1 MKNTQIKS
9 KKEEIK
15 LIIVTRSDISPG
27 DQLAQSTHSVAD
39 FAVEHTEKFIQWK
52 KESNS
57 VVCLA
62 VPNEK
67 SLLKLYEK
75 LKDRTEVSLFFEPD
89 IDGYTSMAVY
99 GTPQIRK
106 KLSYLPLSLKAEKKK
121 ECDYYDHEKL
131 IRYQGVCD
139 ECGMR

>member
-1 MKNTQIKS
+1 
-9 KKEEIK
+9 
-15 LIIVTRSDISPG
+15 
-27 DQLAQSTHSVAD
+27 
-39 FAVEHTEKFIQWK
+39 
-52 KESNS
+52 
-57 VVCLA
+57 
-62 VPNEK
+62 
-67 SLLKLYEK
+67 
-75 LKDRTEVSLFFEPD
+75 VSLFFEPD